1 VLDAPSRH
9 AIPGEELRHNQRT
22 FSLLFLAAL
31 LACPGQ
37 VFAVSGF
44 SFESGFEHPAVR
56 WLETLQSDVE
66 RRLRLNSPRNPSM
79 TLGSQLNFQLRDE
92 GLHPFIEIRSHEREL
107 GLAQGSGESARSI
120 DFWLGGRR
128 IHGFGIKAVPLPSA
142 QQNFSLAGNIP
153 VLDEAA
159 AEAALQRLGDWPDRD
174 TALAVAQENL
184 QPGSGKEDSEGN
196 LVVSAAEPVF
206 FPLGENLVPAWRFV
220 LTAGGLPYEAISDD
234 REILRFAPRFFDA
247 IQASANVFETNKSLA
262 TKKDVYFE
270 ISDGKS
276 NLENTHF
283 KTSMKYPGQSRGS
296 ISGSKFDFA
305 DTTPQFREANLFAHA
320 NEHLD
325 FLMAQGYRWT
335 SASPITLRVGEC
347 VDTSCNCTAGQACSA
362 KSNGYYLFVDDETN
376 TPSINI
382 GEGDG
387 VLLKDL
393 HFDTSVVSHEF
404 GHHVVF
410 SAITSYSSGSE
421 ALQLHEG
428 LADFF
433 VMMRLGTPCMGS
445 GICTSSSRSMCYT
458 SQCLRTAENELT
470 LNSPAFLAGGDHQ
483 KGQLISGFLWDI
495 KQSGVSY
502 SDLTKI
508 VLGAIDLLPPAA
520 TFGDFVS
527 AIKTTDQTLF
537 AAAHMD
543 TIEQKILARNL
554 DESAVSVVPATSDSG
569 KKRKSS
575 GNFFGCTVMAN
586 PQVFPPQGDSAEGPM
601 HIGIYAHEPA
611 GIPIGAAAK
620 GSGFDISLALLLAVP
635 LLIGARALT
644 RRLRS

>member
-1 VLDAPSRH
+1 M
-9 AIPGEELRHNQRT
+9 G
-22 FSLLFLAAL
+22 AL
-31 LACPGQ
+31 LACPGR

-44 SFESGFEHPAVR
+44 SFEAGFEHPAVR
-56 WLETLQSDVE
+56 WLENLQSDIE
-66 RRLRLNSPRNPSM
+66 RRLRLNSQRDRSI
-79 TLGSQLNFQLRDE
+79 TLGSQVNLQLRDE
-92 GLHPFIEIRSHEREL
+92 GLHPFIEIRSQERDL
-107 GLAQGSGESARSI
+107 GLAQGSGESGRSI

-128 IHGFGIKAVPLPSA
+128 ILGFGIKAVPLPST

-153 VLDEAA
+153 ALGEAA
-159 AEAALQRLGDWPDRD
+159 AELALQRLGDWPDRD
-174 TALAVAQENL
+174 GALSVARENL
-184 QPGSGKEDSEGN
+184 QPGSAKEDIEGN

-206 FPLGENLVPAWRFV
+206 FALGDNLVPAWRFE
-220 LTAGGLPYEAISDD
+220 LTAGGLPYEAVSDD

-247 IQASANVFETNKSLA
+247 TQASANVFETNKVTG

-270 ISDGKS
+270 ISDGQS

-283 KTSMKYPGQSRGS
+283 KTSMKYSGQSRGS

-325 FLMAQGYRWT
+325 FLIAQGYRWT

-347 VDTSCNCTAGQACSA
+347 VDTSCNCTPGQACSA
-362 KSNGYYLFVDDETN
+362 KSNGYYLVVDDETN
-376 TPSINI
+376 TPSIHI

-410 SAITSYSSGSE
+410 SAITSYSTGSE

-445 GICTSSSRSMCYT
+445 GICTNSSRSMCYT

-470 LNSPAFLAGGDHQ
+470 LNSAAFLAGGDHQ
-483 KGQLISGFLWDI
+483 KGQLISAFLWDL
-495 KQSGVSY
+495 KMSGISY
-502 SDLTKI
+502 SDMTKM

-527 AIKTTDQTLF
+527 AVRTTDQTLF
-537 AAAHMD
+537 AGTHLE

-554 DESAVSVVPATSDSG
+554 DESAASAAPATSGSG
-569 KKRKSS
+569 TTTRKSS

-586 PQVFPPQGDSAEGPM
+586 SQVFPPKGDTTDGPM
-601 HIGIYAHEPA
+601 QMGIYAHEPA
-611 GIPIGAAAK
+611 GIPIGPAAK
-620 GSGFDISLALLLAVP
+620 GSGFDISLALLMAVP
-635 LLIGARALT
+635 LLFGARALA

>member
-1 VLDAPSRH
+1 MRH
-9 AIPGEELRHNQRT
+9 IQGKLI
-22 FSLLFLAAL
+22 LLLLGAL

-37 VFAVSGF
+37 VLAVSGF

-56 WLETLQSDVE
+56 WLINLHSDVE
-66 RRLRLNSPRNPSM
+66 RRLRLNSQRDTSL
-79 TLGSQLNFQLRDE
+79 TLGSQVSAHLREE

-107 GLAQGSGESARSI
+107 GLAKGSGESARSI
-120 DFWLGGRR
+120 DFWLGGKR
-128 IHGFGIKAVPLPSA
+128 IHGFGIKAVPLPST

-153 VLDEAA
+153 SLDEAA
-159 AEAALQRLGDWPDRD
+159 AELALQRLGDWPDRD
-174 TALAVAQENL
+174 SSLAVARENL

-206 FPLGENLVPAWRFV
+206 FPLGENLVPAWRFA
-220 LTAGGLPYEAISDD
+220 LTAGGLPYETVSDD

-247 IQASANVFETNKSLA
+247 TQASANVFENNKSLA
-262 TKKDVYFE
+262 IKKDVYFE
-270 ISDGKS
+270 ISDGQG
-276 NLENTHF
+276 NLENAHF
-283 KTSMKYPGQSRGS
+283 KTSMKYSGQSRGS

-347 VDTSCNCTAGQACSA
+347 VDTSCNCTPGQACSA
-362 KSNGYYLFVDDETN
+362 KSNGYYLVVDDETN
-376 TPSINI
+376 TPSIHI

-410 SAITSYSSGSE
+410 SAITSYSTGSE

-433 VMMRLGTPCMGS
+433 VMMRLGSPCMGS
-445 GICTSSSRSMCYT
+445 GICTNSSRSMCYT

-483 KGQLISGFLWDI
+483 KGQLISAFLWDLKMAGI
-495 KQSGVSY
+495 SY
-502 SDLTKI
+502 GDLTKM

-527 AIKTTDQTLF
+527 ALKTTDQTLF
-537 AAAHMD
+537 AATHMD

-554 DESAVSVVPATSDSG
+554 DDSAASAAPATSDSG
-569 KKRKSS
+569 TTKRKSS

-601 HIGIYAHEPA
+601 QMGIYSHEPA
-611 GIPIGAAAK
+611 GIPIGPAAK

-635 LLIGARALT
+635 LLIGARALA